1 MKKSIYLQSLR
12 AGVAPIT
19 VAIALVSAPVYA
31 QSTNDDATSDQGVLG
46 ATTGEDPSVQTPET
60 QAPVS
65 DGIVVTG
72 SRITNPNLKQ
82 STPVTVTTS
91 DEIDLRQ
98 SNTAEAVLREL
109 PGVVPNIGSAI
120 NNGNGGASFVDLRGL
135 GSNRNIVLLNGSRI
149 APSNFFG
156 RVDLNNIPL
165 ALIERVDALTG
176 AAVTTYGA
184 DAITGVVNFITKR
197 NFTGLEVQ
205 ASQQLTERGDGHI
218 FRIDGTVG
226 GDFEGG
232 RGNAVLSLGYQ
243 KADAVYQGAR
253 DISKFQIDS
262 FSGTPQGSGTSVP
275 SRFSGTRPLDPLTGM
290 PSTDPAVNNNNLRQL
305 NPATGFA
312 EQSLFAPFNFNPF
325 NIFQTPF
332 ERFNIYAQANYDIT
346 DNITAYAR
354 GLFSKNKVSTI
365 VAPSGSFG
373 ENVTINLNNPFL
385 PAGLR
390 NQFCAFNVAP
400 APGTPG
406 GPPAGSPQNVYTPR
420 FTQAECAAAATAT
433 GPSDPNYRTV
443 AVTLNRRAVEV
454 GSRVSEFQTTI
465 FDYHAGVGGNL
476 TDTLQW
482 DINGSYGESENIQ
495 SLSGYVGTS
504 KLRQGL
510 LVNGTAANPVC
521 QDTSRGCVPVDIFGN
536 AGSISSDAAQYLSTN
551 STTSNKTSLVQAQ
564 ATISGDFG
572 YNLPFATNP
581 IGIAVGA
588 EYRRYTAAQNA
599 DSLGQ
604 SAGELGGSG
613 GATPVFSGGYDV
625 YEAFGELIAPLVEDR
640 PFFESLTLEAGVRYS
655 NYTIDAAGSPGF
667 DAWTYKA
674 GGSWEPGYGIKFR
687 GNYSRA
693 VRAPNIGE
701 LFIPLSV
708 GLTNLG
714 IDPCAGAAP
723 NGNAN
728 LRAICLAQ
736 GAPAGTIGSITNP
749 TAGQANINAGGS
761 INLRPEKAD
770 TYTAGVVFQP
780 DFFRGF
786 NLSVDYYNILVKDT
800 IGAPLP
806 GDLINDCFGNI
817 TAASA
822 TDLACTIIR
831 RNPTTG
837 GLDGSPATTPGLF
850 AQFNNLGRLFTDGI
864 DVIANYRAPV
874 TNDVDLSLSFIG
886 NWTHSTKFQA
896 SPSSIN
902 RECAG
907 FYSVNCG
914 PSPGVAGGSI
924 QPEFQF
930 SQRTTLT
937 FGDLDVSL
945 LWRWLDKVRYEPQQ
959 FNDELAAAVAAG
971 TNPNTGCPD
980 PEGEDPNGCVVD
992 PAFRS
997 IGAHSYFD
1005 LSARFRATDKF
1016 TFTFT
1021 VQNLLDK
1028 NPPLVGNTIGS
1039 TTFNSGNT
1047 YPATY
1052 DTLGRRYAVTA
1063 KLTF

>member
-19 VAIALVSAPVYA
+19 VAIALASAPVHA
-31 QSTNDDATSDQGVLG
+31 QSASDVATPDQGVLG
-46 ATTGEDPSVQTPET
+46 ATTAEDPGVQTPET
-60 QAPVS
+60 QAPG

-72 SRITNPNLKQ
+72 SRITNPNLQQ
-82 STPVTVTTS
+82 STPVTVTTA

-98 SNTAEAVLREL
+98 SNTAEGVLREL
-109 PGVVPNIGSAI
+109 PGVVPNIGSAV
-120 NNGNGGASFVDLRGL
+120 NNGNGGASFVDLRGI

-149 APSNFFG
+149 TPSNFFG

-205 ASQQLTERGDGHI
+205 ASQQLTELGDGHV

-253 DISKFQIDS
+253 DISAFQIDS

-290 PSTDPAVNNNNLRQL
+290 PSTDPTVGNNNLRQI

-312 EQSLFAPFNFNPF
+312 EQSLFASFNFNPF

-354 GLFSKNKVSTI
+354 GLFSKNKVSAI

-373 ENVTINLNNPFL
+373 ENVVINLNNPFL
-385 PAGLR
+385 PVGLR
-390 NQFCAFNVAP
+390 SQFCAFNVAP
-400 APGTPG
+400 PPGTPG
-406 GPPAGSPQNVYTPR
+406 GPPAGSPQTTYTPR

-433 GPSDPNYRTV
+433 DASDPNYKTV
-443 AVTLNRRAVEV
+443 SVTLNRRAVEV

-482 DINGSYGESENIQ
+482 DLNGSYGESENTQ

-510 LVNGTAANPVC
+510 LVNGTATNPVC
-521 QDTSRGCVPVDIFGN
+521 EDTSNGCVPVDIFGN
-536 AGSISSDAAQYLSTN
+536 AGSISPAAAQFLSTN
-551 STTSNKTSLVQAQ
+551 STSTNKTSLVQAQ

-572 YNLPFATNP
+572 YSLPFATNP

-588 EYRRYTAAQNA
+588 EYRRYTAAQTA
-599 DSLGQ
+599 DSLSQ
-604 SAGELGGSG
+604 SPGELGGAG

-625 YEAFGELIAPLVEDR
+625 YEAFGEVIAPLVEDK

-655 NYTIDAAGSPGF
+655 NYSIDAAGSPGF
-667 DAWTYKA
+667 DTWTYKA
-674 GGSWEPGYGIKFR
+674 GGSWEPGFGLKLR

-749 TAGQANINAGGS
+749 TAGQANINAGGN
-761 INLRPEKAD
+761 INLHPEKAD

-786 NLSVDYYNILVKDT
+786 NISVDYYNILVKDT

-822 TDLACTIIR
+822 TADACTIIR

-850 AQFNNLGRLFTDGI
+850 AQFNNLGRLFTDGV
-864 DVIANYRAPV
+864 DVIANYRGAV
-874 TNDVDLSLSFIG
+874 TDNVDLSLSFIG

-930 SQRTTLT
+930 SQRTTLS
-937 FGDLDVSL
+937 FGDVDLSL
-945 LWRWLDKVRYEPQQ
+945 LWRWLDRVRYEPQQ
-959 FNDELAAAVAAG
+959 FDDELGAAIAAG
-971 TNPNTGCPD
+971 TDPNTGCPD
-980 PEGEDPNGCVVD
+980 PQGADPNGCVID

-997 IGAHSYFD
+997 IGARSYFD
-1005 LSARFRATDKF
+1005 LSARFRATDQF

-1028 NPPLVGNTIGS
+1028 APPLVGNTIGS
-1039 TTFNSGNT
+1039 TSFNSGNT
-1047 YPATY
+1047 YPSTY
-1052 DTLGRRYAVTA
+1052 DALGRRYAVTA